1 VEVLLYGLKFP
12 SKQDLLD
19 DHDVWIADSAA
30 TAQSTQHSIGLKKKS
45 RQKKVMQS
53 QSKIEVQKKQLRLL
67 RLME

>member
-30 TAQSTQHSIGLKKKS
+30 TAQSTQHSIGLKKNQGK
-45 RQKKVMQS
+45 RK
-53 QSKIEVQKKQLRLL
+53 
-67 RLME
+67 